1 MAGWSVRLHSAL
13 SRHLPLLLKSR
24 HALNRAAP
32 HLAVGVVALYIATFT
47 ALSILKLALLRQ
59 GFDMA
64 GNEQTI
70 WNTLHGRPF
79 RTSIFA
85 FMDYDFDDGPVLL
98 QLPLA
103 LLYGIHPAPS
113 TLLFLQTVAL
123 GLAAWPLYLVGRELL
138 PEPWHALALVLLYLL
153 HPTTQHINLYE
164 FQLRAFLLPFALGS
178 LLFLRWEWW
187 WPYVACLLLMIATKT
202 EAGFTLVAFGLYAL
216 LTRRSWHF
224 VLPPLLIGPLW
235 VVLALGVIVPHF
247 SRGDFIRDIYRYGV
261 LGNSIGEVIWNLATN
276 PLRFLHTVMS
286 TPEKL
291 TYVGLLFGIQ
301 GFLALLSPTTLLA
314 LPVLAMNLIAPNR
327 VQFSLN
333 YQYPALVYPFL
344 LVAAAEGVMVV
355 ARGVA
360 HLRKNRATATG
371 TGKEDEEDE
380 EDAPYA
386 HGVANAGMALLVV
399 GALVANVALNNVVL
413 GLLRHHESAARVA
426 DARAIIAQVPPGV
439 PLAASSFLAPHLAQR
454 EELFFFPG
462 NQSYP
467 RAYLAR
473 AEYLVADR
481 HAPGMS
487 QEERELLHDYL
498 HRPDWE
504 IVAQEG
510 DFVLLRRVRYD
521 RGEEGERQHGEEV
534 GT

>member
-1 MAGWSVRLHSAL
+1 MTAWSVAVRLRSAL
-13 SRHLPLLLKSR
+13 N
-24 HALNRAAP
+24 HATPWLT
-32 HLAVGVVALYIATFT
+32 VGVVVLYIAAFT

-113 TLLFLQTVAL
+113 TLLFLQTAAL

-153 HPTTQHINLYE
+153 HPTTQHINMYE
-164 FQLRAFLLPFALGS
+164 FQLRAFLIPFALGA
-178 LLFLRWEWW
+178 LLFLRWGRW
-187 WPYVACLLLMIATKT
+187 WPYVLCLLLMVATKT
-202 EAGFTLVAFGLYAL
+202 EAGFTLVAFGFYAL
-216 LTRRSWHF
+216 LPRRSWHF

-235 VVLALGVIVPHF
+235 VVLVLGVVVPHF
-247 SRGDFIRDIYRYGV
+247 SRGDFIRDIYSYGV
-261 LGNSIGEVIWNLATN
+261 LGSSVGEVIWNLATN
-276 PLRFLHTVMS
+276 PLLFLRTMMG

-327 VQFSLN
+327 VQFSLY

-360 HLRKNRATATG
+360 RLRGDTAPG
-371 TGKEDEEDE
+371 AH
-380 EDAPYA
+380 APRVV
-386 HGVANAGMALLVV
+386 HAGMVLLVG

-413 GLLRHHESAARVA
+413 SLVRNHESAERVA

-462 NQSYP
+462 NRSYP

-473 AEYLVADR
+473 AQYLVADL

-521 RGEEGERQHGEEV
+521 RGEEERRP
-534 GT
+534 